1 MADSNTAAHRPSY
14 PAGTIAKVSTDIL
27 NETFHNIIHD
37 LVAKVHREEK
47 VARMRSAVVVAR
59 QRAEEE
65 AIIPED
71 TASKTLIDG
80 KPREVNIDANKLAN
94 THLETDAAV
103 FDHGKVLLK
112 GNPLHT
118 VKEIICPDCRL
129 PRLSYP
135 PVGAGYR
142 PPPDPNKKY
151 CENGPMITLPGHD
164 VHGKLFA
171 IMPNPK
177 KRKDQKDS
185 TIPEV
190 PTSKCPICPRYF
202 VMNRVA
208 QHLDRCM
215 NISGRNSTRNKTPTD
230 SGASGASSPTS
241 SAPKRPHE
249 NDDEGG
255 SPSPTKKKKLN
266 SSNKKGS
273 TNKPGPSKLKNSFT
287 VEEHDDDIKSENAD
301 A

>member
-1 MADSNTAAHRPSY
+1 
-14 PAGTIAKVSTDIL
+14 
-27 NETFHNIIHD
+27 
-37 LVAKVHREEK
+37 
-47 VARMRSAVVVAR
+47 MRSAVVVAR
-59 QRAEEE
+59 QKAEEE
-65 AIIPED
+65 AIIPEE

-94 THLETDAAV
+94 THLETDAAI

-151 CENGPMITLPGHD
+151 CENGPMITLQGHD

-249 NDDEGG
+249 NDDEG

-266 SSNKKGS
+266 ATNKKGS

-287 VEEHDDDIKSENAD
+287 VEENDDDIKSENAD

>member
-1 MADSNTAAHRPSY
+1 MADSNTTGRRPTY

-59 QRAEEE
+59 QKAEEE
-65 AIIPED
+65 ATVPDE
-71 TASKTLIDG
+71 TPSKTVADG
-80 KPREVNIDANKLAN
+80 KPKEVVIDAAKLAS
-94 THLETDAAV
+94 THLETDAAT
-103 FDHGKVLLK
+103 FDRGKVHLK
-112 GNPLHT
+112 GNPMQT
-118 VKEIICPDCRL
+118 IKEIICPDCRL

-135 PVGAGYR
+135 PVGAGCR
-142 PPPDPNKKY
+142 PPPDPNGAY
-151 CENGPMITLPGHD
+151 CASGPLITLPGHD
-164 VHGKLFA
+164 VHGKMFA
-171 IMPNPK
+171 VMPNPK
-177 KRKDQKDS
+177 KKKSDKDS

-215 NISGRNSTRNKTPTD
+215 NISGRGSSTRNKTPTE

-241 SAPKRPHE
+241 SAPKRPHDE
-249 NDDEGG
+249 DDG
-255 SPSPTKKKKLN
+255 SPSPTKKKKPN
-266 SSNKKGS
+266 APKKGA
-273 TNKPGPSKLKNSFT
+273 TTKPGPSKLKNSFT
-287 VEEHDDDIKSENAD
+287 VEDEDDVKSENAD
-301 A
+301 

>member
-1 MADSNTAAHRPSY
+1 MAGSNSATPVY
-14 PAGTIAKVSTDIL
+14 PAGTVAKVSTDIL

-47 VARMRSAVVVAR
+47 VARMRSAVVLAR
-59 QRAEEE
+59 QKAEEGAYVPDE
-65 AIIPED
+65 SPSKSIVD
-71 TASKTLIDG
+71 SKTREMVID
-80 KPREVNIDANKLAN
+80 PVKLAS
-94 THLETDAAV
+94 THLETDAAT
-103 FDHGKVLLK
+103 FDHGKVYLK
-112 GNPLHT
+112 GNPLQT
-118 VKEIICPDCRL
+118 VKEIICTECRL

-135 PVGAGYR
+135 PTGAGFR
-142 PPPDPNKKY
+142 PPPDPHRKY
-151 CENGPMITLPGHD
+151 CENGPMIVLPGHD

-177 KRKDQKDS
+177 KKKTEKDS

-190 PTSKCPICPRYF
+190 PTSKCPVCPRYF

-230 SGASGASSPTS
+230 SGASGANSPTS
-241 SAPKRPHE
+241 SAPKRAHT
-249 NDDEGG
+249 DEDEG

-266 SSNKKGS
+266 TSKKGS
-273 TNKPGPSKLKNSFT
+273 SNKPGPSKLKNSFT
-287 VEEHDDDIKSENAD
+287 VEDNEDDIKSED

>member
-1 MADSNTAAHRPSY
+1 MTDSNAVAQRPSY

-65 AIIPED
+65 ATVPEE
-71 TASKTLIDG
+71 TASKSVTDQT
-80 KPREVNIDANKLAN
+80 REVVIDAHKLAN
-94 THLETDAAV
+94 TRLETDAAI
-103 FDHGKVLLK
+103 FDHGKVHLK

-135 PVGAGYR
+135 PVGAGHR

-151 CENGPMITLPGHD
+151 CKNGPMITLPGHD

-185 TIPEV
+185 TIPEI

-230 SGASGASSPTS
+230 SGNSGASSPTS
-241 SAPKRPHE
+241 SAPKRPHD
-249 NDDEGG
+249 NDDEG
-255 SPSPTKKKKLN
+255 SPSPTKKKKL
-266 SSNKKGS
+266 SGSNKKGS

-287 VEEHDDDIKSENAD
+287 AEENDDDIKSENAD
-301 A
+301 G